1 MSILRRFSHGCHRLY
16 NMSAVRMFSF
26 ILAHRSFTREG
37 QVKLGFGR
45 EIVHEGKPY
54 KIQLKTRGYRYN
66 LNAPI
71 AVHVLEGRIRGD
83 RKSPLDAYI
92 PKPSKAEAPAD
103 ALTPESSPDASAT
116 EMTTPGTP

>member
-1 MSILRRFSHGCHRLY
+1 MTPER
-16 NMSAVRMFSF
+16 
-26 ILAHRSFTREG
+26 
-37 QVKLGFGR
+37 GR

-83 RKSPLDAYI
+83 RKSPVDSYI
-92 PKPSKAEAPAD
+92 PKPTQAPAPGD
-103 ALTPESSPDASAT
+103 QLTPESSPEATAPDVTPMTPVAPAS
-116 EMTTPGTP
+116 P